1 MITSEEGLKVLKMV
15 QEGKITPE
23 MAADLLKALDSGS
36 RGSTTAANSVGIQE
50 GNIPGMGGK
59 FFRVRVSDINTG
71 KVRANLRLPLG
82 MVNAGLRMGMKFSP
96 EVEGLNA
103 ERLIEALA
111 DGKTGKVVDVYDDDD
126 GEHVEVYIE

>member
-1 MITSEEGLKVLKMV
+1 MV

-23 MAADLLKALDSGS
+23 MAAELLKALDASAKPGVS
-36 RGSTTAANSVGIQE
+36 ESAAAAGDD
-50 GNIPGMGGK
+50 NIPGINGR
-59 FFRVRVSDINTG
+59 FFRVRVSDIVTG
-71 KVRANLRLPLG
+71 KVRANIRLPLG

-103 ERLIEALA
+103 ERLAEALA
-111 DGKTGKVVDVYDDDD
+111 NGRTGKIVDVFDDHD

>member
-1 MITSEEGLKVLKMV
+1 MV

-23 MAADLLKALDSGS
+23 MAAELLKALDASAKPGP
-36 RGSTTAANSVGIQE
+36 READPGKGEEA
-50 GNIPGMGGK
+50 IPGMGGR
-59 FFRVRVSDINTG
+59 FFRVRVSDIVTG
-71 KVRANLRLPLG
+71 KVRANIRLPLG

-103 ERLIEALA
+103 ERLAEALSN
-111 DGKTGKVVDVYDDDD
+111 GRTGKIVDVYDDDD

>member
-1 MITSEEGLKVLKMV
+1 MITSEERFKVLKMV

-23 MAADLLKALDSGS
+23 MAADLLKALDTGS
-36 RGSTTAANSVGIQE
+36 KTTQADGLGKGPE

-59 FFRVRVSDINTG
+59 FFRVRVSDIYTG
-71 KVRANLRLPLG
+71 KVRANIRLPLG

-103 ERLIEALA
+103 ERLVEALA
-111 DGKTGKVVDVYDDDD
+111 DGKTGKIVDVYDDNDD
-126 GEHVEVYIE
+126 EHIEVYIE

>member
-1 MITSEEGLKVLKMV
+1 MITSEERIRVLKMV

-23 MAADLLKALDSGS
+23 MAADLLKALDSSSKDVPDPKPGAFS
-36 RGSTTAANSVGIQE
+36 E
-50 GNIPGMGGK
+50 GNIPGMGGR
-59 FFRVRVSDINTG
+59 FFRVRVSDIYDS
-71 KVRANLRLPLG
+71 KVRANIRLPLG

-103 ERLIEALA
+103 ESLMEALA
-111 DGKTGKVVDVYDDDD
+111 DGKTGKIVDVYDDEK

>member
-1 MITSEEGLKVLKMV
+1 MITSEERFKVLKMV

-36 RGSTTAANSVGIQE
+36 KSAPADGQGKGSE

-59 FFRVRVSDINTG
+59 FFRVRVSDIYTG
-71 KVRANLRLPLG
+71 KVRANIRLPLG

-103 ERLIEALA
+103 ERLVEALA
-111 DGKTGKVVDVYDDDD
+111 DGKTGKIVDVYDDNDD
-126 GEHVEVYIE
+126 EHIEVYIE

>member
-1 MITSEEGLKVLKMV
+1 MITSEERIKVLKMV
-15 QEGKITPE
+15 QEGKITAE
-23 MAADLLKALDSGS
+23 MAADLLKALDSS
-36 RGSTTAANSVGIQE
+36 SKNSAKESQANVLD

-59 FFRVRVSDINTG
+59 FFRVRVSDIYSG
-71 KVRANLRLPLG
+71 KVRANIRLPLG

-103 ERLIEALA
+103 ERLVEALT
-111 DGKTGKVVDVYDDDD
+111 DGKTGKIVDVYDDKD

>member
-1 MITSEEGLKVLKMV
+1 VITSEERFKVLKMV

-36 RGSTTAANSVGIQE
+36 KTTVGDSQSKGPE

-59 FFRVRVSDINTG
+59 FFRVRVSDIYTG
-71 KVRANLRLPLG
+71 KVRANIRLPLG

-103 ERLIEALA
+103 ERLVEALA
-111 DGKTGKVVDVYDDDD
+111 DGKTGKIVDVYDDDD
-126 GEHVEVYIE
+126 DEHIEVYIE

>member
-1 MITSEEGLKVLKMV
+1 MV

-23 MAADLLKALDSGS
+23 MAGELLKALDANQQPAGRDQS
-36 RGSTTAANSVGIQE
+36 RTSENE
-50 GNIPGMGGK
+50 GLPGMNGR
-59 FFRVRVSDINTG
+59 FFRVRVSDINND
-71 KVRANLRLPLG
+71 KVRVNIRLPLG

-103 ERLIEALA
+103 ERLAEALA
-111 DGKTGKVVDVYDDDD
+111 NGKTGKIVDVYDDDD